1 MKWEIMFPQIQTY
14 KNLWKKTI
22 INFLKLTFLQ
32 VKNILSLKTPPQLVE
47 VVPNE
52 NLVES
57 NSKPDCEVEC
67 ENEEER
73 MDWGVPFLQCSTE
86 KGGLHKGSLILLIL
100 SNMGFLT
107 HLNPQLSKKLWQMKM
122 LINGN

>member
-1 MKWEIMFPQIQTY
+1 MKREIMFPQIQTY

-47 VVPNE
+47 VVLNE

-57 NSKPDCEVEC
+57 NSKP
-67 ENEEER
+67 R
-73 MDWGVPFLQCSTE
+73 L
-86 KGGLHKGSLILLIL
+86 GSG
-100 SNMGFLT
+100 M
-107 HLNPQLSKKLWQMKM
+107 
-122 LINGN
+122 